1 MASRHNFRKLEIWK
15 LGISL
20 SKDIYTIT
28 ATFPKSET
36 YGLTNQLQ
44 RAAVSIPSNISEGTA
59 RGTDNHFIQFLEAAL
74 GSAYEIESQL
84 IIALEIEYISKE
96 QFKELEKQ
104 IHKLQSM
111 IAKFIDNLK

>member
-44 RAAVSIPSNISEGTA
+44 RAAVSIPSNISEEFFSTGNRQT
-59 RGTDNHFIQFLEAAL
+59 FYSIF
-74 GSAYEIESQL
+74 GSSIRFSL
-84 IIALEIEYISKE
+84 R
-96 QFKELEKQ
+96 
-104 IHKLQSM
+104 
-111 IAKFIDNLK
+111 N